1 MALFLT
7 FGALGWMLPHATLY
21 QPGSRATRYQAG
33 GTRVVPVMDGKANA
47 NHYESEGT
55 ICEFE
60 EGKSKRPMLGV
71 IQSHIKKGSNVVYQV
86 VDADDRAHTVPSK
99 SLHCVF
105 AANRMT
111 KPGTPNAEILS
122 EYLEASRCKA
132 TELGVDVDMLELA
145 WEMCSEEGAPS
156 YSREA
161 IISFIDDA
169 LVEGSVQK
177 YKAFRLMSS
186 SLGNIF
192 FNTLHAHDYAHT
204 EYKVKSAVSV
214 TASKESWCAEGSGE
228 AEEWC
233 FA

>member
-1 MALFLT
+1 MSL
-7 FGALGWMLPHATLY
+7 LGKCAP
-21 QPGSRATRYQAG
+21 RR
-33 GTRVVPVMDGKANA
+33 
-47 NHYESEGT
+47 
-55 ICEFE
+55 
-60 EGKSKRPMLGV
+60 
-71 IQSHIKKGSNVVYQV
+71 
-86 VDADDRAHTVPSK
+86 
-99 SLHCVF
+99 
-105 AANRMT
+105 
-111 KPGTPNAEILS
+111 
-122 EYLEASRCKA
+122 
-132 TELGVDVDMLELA
+132 
-145 WEMCSEEGAPS
+145 GAPS